1 MSILIIAEKPDA
13 ARRIAEALAEKG
25 SLKSY
30 TDENKVTYY
39 EFERKGKKHIVA
51 CAVGHLFNLAPVEKG
66 WHYPVFS
73 YTWKPSYEV
82 SKQSAFSKKY
92 FDVVS
97 NLASKA
103 SDFIVATDYDTEGCL
118 PYEEKIIVKE
128 NGILKIES
136 IGEFSER
143 LFRIYPNK
151 KWGEFDYIEPENVFI
166 PVMDEKFRV
175 KFGKIK
181 KVMKRGGD
189 EKLLQITTELGRR
202 VTVSKNHPFFVLT
215 EFGLNIKRADELKVG
230 DYLPI
235 VKKLP
240 VSGTKIS
247 EIDLIDECSK
257 IEGNFYVYGIRNV
270 IKLMPKE
277 MADRLGVKRKTCLG
291 WKFYDRMPL
300 WAYLKLEPKGACREK
315 LKIGVAKS
323 KIKIPAVLKLDSRL
337 GRLLGYYLAE
347 GCLDSSGFI
356 GLYFGPHEKNL
367 VDEVESLFKDI
378 FQIKKIKRRFR
389 KTKGN
394 LGEGFSYEIG
404 TKGKIIS
411 CIFHKILNLGSNAHE
426 KRLPKNVF
434 SMPLE
439 FITNLIDAYLLG
451 DGCVF
456 IDSRDKRIILS
467 AASVSK
473 DLIDGL
479 HLILL
484 SLGINTSL
492 VKARTNNIYYLYL
505 GPNEIKKILKLKMVG
520 LLKRNKLIDKLN
532 EFPICLSNPIH
543 LLPKFILEDCKLS
556 RWASHNI
563 QYGERTSIA
572 SIVEK
577 TSFIRMILEGDIHF
591 LKIKKIEEI
600 ENKDSL
606 YDLETETGNFVHGN
620 GIVTH
625 NSVIGFNVL
634 RFLANRND
642 AKRMKFSTLTKD
654 ELIESYEKASPHIDF
669 GQLEAGLTRHE
680 LDWLWGINI
689 TRALTLALK
698 NSAQKGFAILSSG
711 RVQSPTLAILLERE
725 LEIRKFKP
733 KPFWELELHV
743 KIDGTEAVAA
753 YEKGRIWKKED
764 ADKILQACKG
774 KDAKVKDIKKKKYKQ
789 APPVP
794 FNTTDL
800 QAEAYQQ
807 FKFSPQ
813 QTMNIAESLYQAGYI
828 SYPRSSSQKLP
839 PSINYEKILKALA
852 SLPQYKKFAEEL
864 LKKEKLVPVEGKRE
878 DPAHP
883 AVYATHEVP
892 DLSKLTAQQK
902 KIYDLIAR
910 RTLAVFG
917 DEALRE
923 TNTVSL
929 DVNGYVFLLVGKRTL
944 EPGWTKIYEP
954 YLKREELILPELKIG
969 QTIKV
974 IKLEELAKETQ
985 PPARYSQGSII
996 KEMEARNL
1004 GTRATRAEILQT
1016 LYDRGYISG
1025 KSIQVTKLGE
1035 AVTQALKE
1043 YCPRI
1048 LSEELTRKFEE
1059 EMELVYN
1066 GKKKREEVVEEAKKT
1081 LKEILEEFKLNE
1093 KKIGK
1098 KLLEALMTK
1107 REEERKLGSCPNCK
1121 TGELRILRSRLSGKF
1136 FVGCSNYPNCK
1147 TGYPL
1152 PAGAMIQPTGK
1163 ICEKCGTPIVQVL
1176 RKGKRPFRMCLDPK
1190 CETKKDWNKK
1200 AKK

>member
-66 WHYPVFS
+66 WRYPVFS

-82 SKQSAFSKKY
+82 SKQSVFSKKY
-92 FDVVS
+92 FDVIS
-97 NLASKA
+97 KLASKA
-103 SDFIVATDYDTEGCL
+103 SDFIIATDYDTEG
-118 PYEEKIIVKE
+118 EVIGT
-128 NGILKIES
+128 NILK
-136 IGEFSER
+136 
-143 LFRIYPNK
+143 
-151 KWGEFDYIEPENVFI
+151 
-166 PVMDEKFRV
+166 
-175 KFGKIK
+175 
-181 KVMKRGGD
+181 
-189 EKLLQITTELGRR
+189 
-202 VTVSKNHPFFVLT
+202 
-215 EFGLNIKRADELKVG
+215 
-230 DYLPI
+230 
-235 VKKLP
+235 
-240 VSGTKIS
+240 
-247 EIDLIDECSK
+247 
-257 IEGNFYVYGIRNV
+257 
-270 IKLMPKE
+270 
-277 MADRLGVKRKTCLG
+277 
-291 WKFYDRMPL
+291 
-300 WAYLKLEPKGACREK
+300 
-315 LKIGVAKS
+315 
-323 KIKIPAVLKLDSRL
+323 
-337 GRLLGYYLAE
+337 
-347 GCLDSSGFI
+347 
-356 GLYFGPHEKNL
+356 
-367 VDEVESLFKDI
+367 
-378 FQIKKIKRRFR
+378 
-389 KTKGN
+389 
-394 LGEGFSYEIG
+394 
-404 TKGKIIS
+404 
-411 CIFHKILNLGSNAHE
+411 
-426 KRLPKNVF
+426 
-434 SMPLE
+434 
-439 FITNLIDAYLLG
+439 
-451 DGCVF
+451 
-456 IDSRDKRIILS
+456 
-467 AASVSK
+467 
-473 DLIDGL
+473 
-479 HLILL
+479 
-484 SLGINTSL
+484 
-492 VKARTNNIYYLYL
+492 
-505 GPNEIKKILKLKMVG
+505 
-520 LLKRNKLIDKLN
+520 
-532 EFPICLSNPIH
+532 
-543 LLPKFILEDCKLS
+543 
-556 RWASHNI
+556 
-563 QYGERTSIA
+563 
-572 SIVEK
+572 
-577 TSFIRMILEGDIHF
+577 
-591 LKIKKIEEI
+591 
-600 ENKDSL
+600 
-606 YDLETETGNFVHGN
+606 
-620 GIVTH
+620 
-625 NSVIGFNVL
+625 
-634 RFLANRND
+634 FLANRND

-669 GQLEAGLTRHE
+669 GQLESGLTRHE
-680 LDWLWGINI
+680 LDWLWGINT

-698 NSAQKGFAILSSG
+698 NSAEKGFTILSSG
-711 RVQSPTLAILLERE
+711 RVQSPTLAILLDRE

-813 QTMNIAESLYQAGYI
+813 QTMNIAESLYQQGFV
-828 SYPRSSSQKLP
+828 SYPRTSSQKLP

-852 SLPQYKKFAEEL
+852 SLPPYKKFAEEL

-892 DLSKLTAQQK
+892 DLSKLNAQQR

-910 RTLAVFG
+910 RTLAVFA

-929 DVNGYVFLLVGKRTL
+929 DVNGYIFLLVGKRTL

-954 YLKREELILPELKIG
+954 YLKREELILPELNIG
-969 QTIKV
+969 QTVKV

-1066 GKKKREEVVEEAKKT
+1066 GKKKREEVVEEAKNT

-1098 KLLEALMTK
+1098 KLLEALMIK
-1107 REEERKLGSCPNCK
+1107 REEERKLGKCPNCK
-1121 TGELRILRSRLSGKF
+1121 TGDLIILKSKRTGKL

-1147 TGYPL
+1147 TAYPL

-1190 CETKKDWNKK
+1190 CETKKDWGKK
-1200 AKK
+1200 KVKK